1 MGFTH
6 DQAADALKNC
16 GNDLTKAI
24 AYLFGEVEEPKG
36 TGTQASPYI
45 VDTMPVD
52 SYDSV
57 QVSNPQDLPD
67 FLGQYTSS
75 EAMEA
80 ATMAD
85 RYPSVGYDYSTHEEA
100 RIERP
105 ASSQSSGSSMDIAAE
120 IEDNTEPD
128 YGPNVKTEG
137 HLFPKVVISKPN
149 LQYWVAL
156 VNMLARFA
164 PFADPVLAEENPTP
178 FIAELQRLVYYIRN
192 FRDSSRWY
200 ISADE
205 LAAALPSDYNDEDYF
220 GDEVILGA
228 FEQIKSELELLSPV
242 FESFVES
249 VEEQLC
255 KDLMVLEIDADVRRS
270 NLYHTL
276 NVLFWEKN
284 FVKFG
289 QIKYKEV
296 APLVTYQLI
305 GDSTSYSVPFELQE
319 TIYPE
324 VYSDKALLAVE
335 NEVKKMREAETS
347 LQQVSRN
354 LMDLNVFEGKR
365 ITSLLRQ
372 STQALDRA
380 SKEVPEICD
389 ARDDLAQLTHGLDLA
404 RTTELGQQTEIRR
417 QAAGEELGKYEK
429 IAGECNL
436 QPYQLLGVILSEAH
450 YYVRLDFDSYL
461 RMDEQ
466 IVVDFEDV
474 ASIVEQMTR
483 RDNHLVTLMYG
494 VKEGLPAEFE
504 DSEEE
509 SMEEEEEKLIDL
521 ELQVGNDRRECDSAE
536 GKAGKEETI
545 SEKPKDENTVES
557 APTLDAEA
565 QSYQDVGL
573 VSGASSVSQGVSA
586 NNDNTEISFTQ
597 SSAEEVLTKDT
608 TNMGDGSMH
617 TGAAAAAAAA
627 AEFNPSEPHGQLNK
641 LGSESALSG
650 ISANQ
655 EAEEFKQVAPQA
667 SAADAHNSGESD
679 GLNEITSVNPGV
691 DIRARQVAERVV
703 EQFQED
709 ERNSQAKWL

>member
-6 DQAADALKNC
+6 DQATDALKNC

-57 QVSNPQDLPD
+57 QVRNPQDLPD
-67 FLGQYTSS
+67 FLSQYTSS

-80 ATMAD
+80 STMAD
-85 RYPSVGYDYSTHEEA
+85 HYPSVRYDYSTHEEA

-120 IEDNTEPD
+120 VEDNTEPD

-137 HLFPKVVISKPN
+137 HLFPKVVLNKPN
-149 LQYWVAL
+149 FQYWVAL
-156 VNMLARFA
+156 INMLARFA
-164 PFADPVLAEENPTP
+164 PFADAVLAEENSTP
-178 FIAELQRLVYYIRN
+178 FIAELQKLVYFIRN
-192 FRDSSRWY
+192 FRDSARWY
-200 ISADE
+200 VSADE
-205 LAAALPSDYNDEDYF
+205 LVAALPSDYTDEDYF
-220 GDEVILGA
+220 GDEVVLGA
-228 FEQIKSELELLSPV
+228 FEQIKSELELLAPV

-255 KDLMVLEIDADVRRS
+255 KDLIVLEIDADVRRS

-324 VYSDKALLAVE
+324 VYSDKALSAVE

-372 STQALDRA
+372 STQALNRV
-380 SKEVPEICD
+380 SGEVSEICD
-389 ARDDLAQLTHGLDLA
+389 ARDDLAQLTHGLDVA
-404 RTTELGQQTEIRR
+404 RTTELGKQTEIRR

-436 QPYQLLGVILSEAH
+436 QPYQLLGVILSDVH
-450 YYVRLDFDSYL
+450 YYVRLDFDSFL

-494 VKEGLPAEFE
+494 VKEGLPTEFE
-504 DSEEE
+504 DSEQE
-509 SMEEEEEKLIDL
+509 SMEEEKLIDL
-521 ELQVGNDRRECDSAE
+521 ELQVGNDRRECGSAE
-536 GKAGKEETI
+536 AREETI
-545 SEKPKDENTVES
+545 REKPNNESTVES
-557 APTLDAEA
+557 DPTFDAEA
-565 QSYQDVGL
+565 QSYQDG
-573 VSGASSVSQGVSA
+573 VSQGASA
-586 NNDNTEISFTQ
+586 NNDNTEISSTQ
-597 SSAEEVLTKDT
+597 SSARGVLPKDT
-608 TNMGDGSMH
+608 TNMGDKCMH
-617 TGAAAAAAAA
+617 T
-627 AEFNPSEPHGQLNK
+627 AEFNPSEPHGQFNE
-641 LGSESALSG
+641 LGSGAALSG

-655 EAEEFKQVAPQA
+655 EAGQFKQVAPQA
-667 SAADAHNSGESD
+667 SAADAHNSGESN
-679 GLNEITSVNPGV
+679 GVNKITSVNPGV
-691 DIRARQVAERVV
+691 DTGVSSVAQKVI

-709 ERNSQAKWL
+709 ERNSQSKWL